1 MRPCLYQLFQA
12 IICEKI
18 RFMSLRFIP
27 GDTKCIAGNKCHSW
41 SASIVHSW
49 SEFSLF
55 SPISVQP
62 VLIYQDEVVL
72 NSPQASG
79 LFIFDLERI
88 EVLRGPQNTLY
99 GRNTTGGAVN
109 FIEARNRW

>member
-1 MRPCLYQLFQA
+1 MNFL
-12 IICEKI
+12 
-18 RFMSLRFIP
+18 S
-27 GDTKCIAGNKCHSW
+27 
-41 SASIVHSW
+41 
-49 SEFSLF
+49 F

-109 FIEARNRW
+109 FIAKKPEIGGENNGYAEINVVITGQ